1 MFTNKY
7 SEILEQ
13 IDQVDPVNYGRT
25 RNFID
30 GDVSRLSPY
39 ISRGVISTK
48 QVMKRTLDRGF
59 EPDEIKKWLQELAW
73 RDYWQLVW
81 IEKGKE
87 IDSDLRYPQPDVQNH
102 QMPKVI
108 VEANTGIKAID
119 GAIEEFYE
127 TGYLHNHVRMYI
139 AAICCNMGK
148 SHWKVPAQW
157 MYYHLKDGDWASN
170 ALSWQWVAGSNSNKK
185 YVANQDNI
193 NKYCHTDQCGT
204 FLDVPYEAFDDLE
217 TPDLL
222 KDLVN
227 PELKTPL
234 PESSEIEI
242 DPQKTTLIYNFYNMD
257 PKWREDQQANRILL
271 LEPSVFEKYPV
282 SESSIQFLTDLGE
295 NIPNLQVYTGEFDE
309 LKHQFSLS
317 DSDIYYKE
325 HPLNNYS
332 GNEEAR
338 NWMFPVKGYYP
349 SFFKFWNKAKKE
361 LKRPK
366 DLFDGA

>member
-30 GDVSRLSPY
+30 GDVSKLSPY
-39 ISRGVISTK
+39 VSRGVISTK
-48 QVMKRTLDRGF
+48 QVMKRTLDLGF
-59 EPDEIKKWLQELAW
+59 EPGEIKKWLQELAW

-87 IDSDLRYPQPDVQNH
+87 IDSDLRHPQPDVQNH

-119 GAIEEFYE
+119 DAIEKFYE

-193 NKYCHTDQCGT
+193 NKYCYTDQSGT
-204 FLDVPYEAFDDLE
+204 FIDVPYEAFDDME

-222 KDLVN
+222 KNLVN

-242 DPQKTTLIYNFYNMD
+242 DSEKPTLIYNFYNMD
-257 PKWREDQQANRILL
+257 PKWRDEEDVNRVLL
-271 LEPSVFEKYPV
+271 LEPSIFKKYPV
-282 SESSIQFLTDLGE
+282 SKSSVDFTLDLGE
-295 NIPNLQVYTGEFDE
+295 NISGLKIYVGEFKD
-309 LKHQFSLS
+309 LKSEFSLP
-317 DSDIYYKE
+317 DSDIYFKE
-325 HPLNNYS
+325 HPLNDYS
-332 GNEEAR
+332 GNEEPR
-338 NWMFPVKGYYP
+338 DWMFPVKGYYQ

-366 DLFDGA
+366 DLFDGS